1 MIKID
6 LDSLYQEYLDTNDI
20 KNQWDFEQDLGDFED
35 ILELL
40 PEKYLGSFYEFTP
53 EEIIENILRHYE
65 VLDLIEEYNFNEEE
79 LRITPKDPEKYYKFG
94 ALMADLELK
103 NFACIIKY
111 D

>member
-6 LDSLYQEYLDTNDI
+6 LDSLYQEYLDTNDV
-20 KNQWDFEQDLGDFED
+20 KSQLDFMLDLGDFED

-65 VLDLIEEYNFNEEE
+65 VLDLIKKYNFSETE
-79 LRITPKDPEKYYKFG
+79 LIITPEDPEDYYKFG
-94 ALMADLELK
+94 ALMEDLELK
-103 NFACIIKY
+103 NFTCIIKH